1 MRTSFAGPIFAGPI
15 FVSLIGVMI
24 ATGAHAQT
32 GSNIGLTDYPGPKC
46 TKPEK
51 PVQPGAEPSMDA
63 GPAAVDAYN
72 AQVRHFNDAV
82 KSYNQG
88 QADFNVCMKAY
99 VDNGNADMTRIKQR
113 LDQAVM
119 QANMP

>member
-1 MRTSFAGPIFAGPI
+1 MRTMFAGTLVGSLMSVTIAGT
-15 FVSLIGVMI
+15 
-24 ATGAHAQT
+24 AWAQA
-32 GSNIGLTDYPGPKC
+32 GSNIGLTDYPGPSC
-46 TKPEK
+46 AKPQK
-51 PVQPGAEPSMDA
+51 PVQPGSQPGVDQ

-72 AQVRHFNDAV
+72 AKVHQFNDAV
-82 KSYNQG
+82 KAYNQAV
-88 QADFNVCMKAY
+88 ADFNVCMKSY

>member
-1 MRTSFAGPIFAGPI
+1 M
-15 FVSLIGVMI
+15 GVMLS
-24 ATGAHAQT
+24 TGALAQT

-46 TKPEK
+46 AKPEK
-51 PVQPGAEPSMDA
+51 PVQPGAQPSLDA

-72 AQVRHFNDAV
+72 AKVRQFNDAV
-82 KSYNQG
+82 KGYNQG
-88 QADFNVCMKAY
+88 LADFNVCMKAY
-99 VDNGNADMTRIKQR
+99 VDNGNADMARIKQR

>member
-1 MRTSFAGPIFAGPI
+1 MRSLLAGP
-15 FVSLIGVMI
+15 VSGILLSAMM
-24 ATGAHAQT
+24 ATGALAQA
-32 GSNIGLTDYPGPKC
+32 GSNIGLSDYPGPKC
-46 TKPEK
+46 AKPEK
-51 PVQPGAEPSMDA
+51 PVQPGAQPSMDA

-88 QADFNVCMKAY
+88 QTDFNACMKAY

-113 LDQAVM
+113 LDQAVTE
-119 QANMP
+119 ANRP